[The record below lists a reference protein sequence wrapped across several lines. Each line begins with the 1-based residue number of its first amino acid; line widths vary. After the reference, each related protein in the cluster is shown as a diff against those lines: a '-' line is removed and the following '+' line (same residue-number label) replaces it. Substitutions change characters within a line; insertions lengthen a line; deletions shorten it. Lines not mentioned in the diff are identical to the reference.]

1 MSPKA
6 GSDYKRW
13 YKPPMNAIGELNEQ
27 PLHAALK
34 AWYARPGDRVEVS
47 VDGYVIDL
55 LQGDLLVE
63 IQTGNFSN
71 IKRKLN
77 QLVPRYPVRLIYPV
91 AAEKWILKLPRLA
104 SAQPQRRKSP
114 KRGRAEMVFG
124 ELVSFPQ
131 LLREDNF
138 SLEVVLI
145 REEEVRRYANKKR
158 WRKAGWLTV
167 ERRLLDVVTQ
177 HVFENPTDL
186 SALLPAELPDEFTTL
201 NLANALNA
209 PRGLA
214 QKMAFCL
221 REMGEII
228 RVGKRGRAF
237 LYSRHHA
244 YNLLR
249 E

>member
-1 MSPKA
+1 
-6 GSDYKRW
+6 
-13 YKPPMNAIGELNEQ
+13 MNLIGELNEQ

-34 AWYARPGDRVEVS
+34 AWYARPGDQVEVS

-55 LQGDLLVE
+55 VQGNLLIE

-77 QLVPRYPVRLIYPV
+77 ELVLRYPVRLIYPV
-91 AAEKWILKLPRLA
+91 AAEKWILKLPRQA

-114 KRGRAEMVFG
+114 KRGRVETVFN

-131 LLREDNF
+131 LLPEDNF

-145 REEEVRRYANKKR
+145 QEEEVRRYAGEKR
-158 WRKAGWLTV
+158 RRRAGWLTV
-167 ERRLLDVVTQ
+167 ERRLLGVVTQ
-177 HVFENPTDL
+177 HVFENPADL

-201 NLANALNA
+201 DLAQALGG

-214 QKMAFCL
+214 QKMAYCL

-228 RVGKRGRAF
+228 QVGKRGRAF

>member
-1 MSPKA
+1 
-6 GSDYKRW
+6 
-13 YKPPMNAIGELNEQ
+13 MNLIGELNEQ

-34 AWYARPGDRVEVS
+34 AWYARPGDQLEVS

-55 LQGDLLVE
+55 VQGNLLIE

-71 IKRKLN
+71 VKRKLN
-77 QLVPRYPVRLIYPV
+77 ELVLRYPVRLIYPV
-91 AAEKWILKLPRLA
+91 AAEKWILKLPRQA

-114 KRGRAEMVFG
+114 KRGRVETVFN

-131 LLREDNF
+131 LLPEDNF

-145 REEEVRRYANKKR
+145 QEEEVRRYAGEKR
-158 WRKAGWLTV
+158 RRRAGWLTV
-167 ERRLLDVVTQ
+167 ERRLLGVVTQ
-177 HVFENPTDL
+177 HVFENPADL
-186 SALLPAELPDEFTTL
+186 SALLPAELPAEFTTL
-201 NLANALNA
+201 DLANALNA

-228 RVGKRGRAF
+228 QVGKRGRAF